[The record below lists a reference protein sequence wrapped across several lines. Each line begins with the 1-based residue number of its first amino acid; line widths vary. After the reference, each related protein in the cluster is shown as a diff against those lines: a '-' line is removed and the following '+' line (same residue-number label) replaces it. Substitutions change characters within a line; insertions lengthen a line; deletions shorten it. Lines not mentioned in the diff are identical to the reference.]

1 MPMTCTNMDWANMD
15 WANIDWANIDWA
27 NIDWAWRIRT
37 VTVAA
42 SGATMGARSSPS
54 VKLLHALF
62 HDRSSLIVARVGI
75 AFLVVLVAA
84 QFGLRLAWQNRIVGM
99 LGTQA
104 DPWVVPPGT
113 KSFDEPSLLPGH
125 AKRAIFSRGVA
136 GMEELAMGF
145 AAGRELS
152 GGAKAPLLVASG
164 AHSNRSLPWDVRSL
178 PWDII
183 AGSLTE
189 LTSPNAVAVD
199 STYFEELGI
208 LAVGTDLFAAI
219 SAVKRTHNDPAVV
232 LRS

>member
-1 MPMTCTNMDWANMD
+1 M
-15 WANIDWANIDWA
+15 
-27 NIDWAWRIRT
+27 
-37 VTVAA
+37 TVAA
-42 SGATMGARSSPS
+42 SGATMGVRSSLML
-54 VKLLHALF
+54 KLRDRDLF
-62 HDRSSLIVARVGI
+62 QNPSSLIVTLIGTV
-75 AFLVVLVAA
+75 FLVVLVAV
-84 QFGLRLAWQNRIVGM
+84 QFGLRLGSQIRIVGM
-99 LGTQA
+99 LNHTQA
-104 DPWVVPPGT
+104 DPWVVPLGT
-113 KSFDEPSLLPGH
+113 KSFDQPSLLPGH
-125 AKRAIFSRGVA
+125 AKHAIFSARGVT

-145 AAGRELS
+145 AAGRQLS